1 VSGRAWSTFVVKSA
15 DDEQRILTG
24 IASTPS
30 TDRVG
35 DIVEPMGA
43 QFKLPLPMLWQH
55 DSSAPVGQVTQAT
68 PTKDGI
74 PVTISL
80 AKTDEPGTLKDR
92 LDEAWQSIRLGLV
105 RGLSIGFAPVEYS
118 YLEDTGGIRFSKWT
132 WLELS
137 AVTIP
142 ANTDAS
148 IATIKRYD
156 ESRQQRQTKSRWPFR
171 EMTWAKTTPERF
183 AAEIGKYVLDSVG
196 DVLVAGLASRD
207 AKIKSLHDEIT
218 RLQAE
223 HKYFGVWT
231 AGSYMEHNSVTHKG
245 SLWIA
250 LADTEGEPGTTEDWQ
265 LAVKRGRDAR

>member
-1 VSGRAWSTFVVKSA
+1 MSGRAWSTFVLKSA
-15 DDEQRILTG
+15 DDSQRVLTG

-43 QFKLPLPMLWQH
+43 SFKLPLPLLWQH
-55 DSSAPVGQVTQAT
+55 DSSAPVGQVTHAT
-68 PTKDGI
+68 PTKTGI
-74 PVTISL
+74 PVTIQL
-80 AKTDEPGTLKDR
+80 AKMDEPGTLKDR
-92 LDEAWQSIRLGLV
+92 LDEAWQSIKLGLV

-118 YLEDTGGIRFSKWT
+118 YLEDTGGIHFTKWN

-156 ESRQQRQTKSRWPFR
+156 ESRRETKTPWPFAT
-171 EMTWAKTTPERF
+171 MSWAKTTPAQF
-183 AAEIGKYVLDSVG
+183 AATLSNRILESVG
-196 DVLVAGLASRD
+196 DVLVDGLASRD
-207 AKIKSLHDEIT
+207 AKIRS
-218 RLQAE
+218 LQAAMSE
-223 HKYFGVWT
+223 RKYYGVWSS
-231 AGSYMEHNSVTHKG
+231 GERYREHNSVTKAG

-250 LADTEGEPGTTEDWQ
+250 MSDTSSEPGTDESWQ
-265 LAVKRGRDAR
+265 LVCKKGRDAR